1 MSGQAGPEPI
11 KVLVVDDHAV
21 VRQGMKAFLSLQADM
36 EVVGEAGDAQA
47 ALDFLATAA
56 VRGAMPNVVL
66 MDLVMPRLDGVSGI
80 QAIKKLHPG
89 VEVVAMTSFS
99 ETERVRA
106 ALAAGASGYLLK
118 DAEADE
124 VATAIRAATAGETHL
139 DTAVAR
145 KITRALTGVSEG
157 LSSLSQREREVLVLV
172 ADGYSNRDIADA
184 LTISERTAR
193 THVSSILLKIGVTSR
208 TQAALWAIRQGMT
221 SAP

>member
-56 VRGAMPNVVL
+56 VRGIMPKVVL

-172 ADGYSNRDIADA
+172 ADGYSNRDIANA

>member
-1 MSGQAGPEPI
+1 MSGQERLQPI
-11 KVLVVDDHAV
+11 RVLVVDDHAV
-21 VRQGMKAFLSLQADM
+21 VRQGMRAFLSLQADM
-36 EVVGEAGDAQA
+36 RVVGEARDAQA

-56 VRGAMPNVVL
+56 VRDVMPNVVL

-80 QAIKKLHPG
+80 RTIKKLHPG
-89 VEVVAMTSFS
+89 IEVVAMTSFS

-106 ALAAGASGYLLK
+106 ALAAGAAGYLLK

-124 VATAIRAATAGETHL
+124 VATAIRAAAAGETHL

-157 LSSLSQREREVLVLV
+157 VSSLSQREREVLVLV
-172 ADGYSNRDIADA
+172 ADGYSNRDIAEA

-208 TQAALWAIRQGMT
+208 TQAALWAIHQGMT
-221 SAP
+221 SVP

>member
-1 MSGQAGPEPI
+1 MSGQAGAEPI
-11 KVLVVDDHAV
+11 RLLVVDDHAV

-56 VRGAMPNVVL
+56 VRGVMPHVVL

-106 ALAAGASGYLLK
+106 ALAAGAAGYLLK

-145 KITRALTGVSEG
+145 KITRALTGVSDG
-157 LSSLSQREREVLVLV
+157 VASLSQREREVLVLV
-172 ADGYSNRDIADA
+172 ADGYSNRDIART

-208 TQAALWAIRQGMT
+208 TQAALWAIRQGLT
-221 SAP
+221 SAS

>member
-11 KVLVVDDHAV
+11 KVLVVDDHVV

-56 VRGAMPNVVL
+56 LRDVMPNVVL

-80 QAIKKLHPG
+80 QAIKKRHPG

-124 VATAIRAATAGETHL
+124 VATAIRAATVGETHL

-221 SAP
+221 SAQ

>member
-1 MSGQAGPEPI
+1 
-11 KVLVVDDHAV
+11 
-21 VRQGMKAFLSLQADM
+21 
-36 EVVGEAGDAQA
+36 
-47 ALDFLATAA
+47 
-56 VRGAMPNVVL
+56 MPNVVL

-80 QAIKKLHPG
+80 QAIKKHYPG

-124 VATAIRAATAGETHL
+124 VATAIRAATVGETHL

-221 SAP
+221 SAPW

>member
-11 KVLVVDDHAV
+11 RVLVVDDHAV

-47 ALDFLATAA
+47 ALDFLAMAA
-56 VRGAMPNVVL
+56 VRGIMPNVVL

-139 DTAVAR
+139 DAAVAR

-172 ADGYSNRDIADA
+172 ADGYSNQDIADA

-193 THVSSILLKIGVTSR
+193 THVSSILLKVGVTSR

>member
-1 MSGQAGPEPI
+1 MSGQERLQPI
-11 KVLVVDDHAV
+11 RVLVVDDHAV
-21 VRQGMKAFLSLQADM
+21 VRQGMRAFLSLQADM
-36 EVVGEAGDAQA
+36 RVVGEARDAQA
-47 ALDFLATAA
+47 ALDFLATAT
-56 VRGAMPNVVL
+56 VRDVMPNVVL

-80 QAIKKLHPG
+80 RTIKKLYPG
-89 VEVVAMTSFS
+89 IEVVAMTSFS

-106 ALAAGASGYLLK
+106 ALAAGAAGYLLK

-124 VATAIRAATAGETHL
+124 VATAIRAAAAGETHL

-157 LSSLSQREREVLVLV
+157 VSSLSQREREVLVLV
-172 ADGYSNRDIADA
+172 ADGYSNRDIAEA

-208 TQAALWAIRQGMT
+208 TQAALWAIHQGMT
-221 SAP
+221 SVP

>member
-1 MSGQAGPEPI
+1 MSGQAGAGPI

-47 ALDFLATAA
+47 ALDFLAAAA
-56 VRGAMPNVVL
+56 VRGFMPNVVL

-80 QAIKKLHPG
+80 QVIKKLHPG

-221 SAP
+221 PAP